1 MTAPP
6 DMPHT
11 QYALQSQGDVHT
23 LLSWLGVDVN
33 ALQGNGQGGGQSAP
47 PPDMPHT
54 QFALQTQGDVNTLL
68 SQLGVDVNALQSSG
82 EESESESTQ

>member
-11 QYALQSQGDVHT
+11 QYAVQSQGDVNT

-33 ALQGNGQGGGQSAP
+33 ALQSA
-47 PPDMPHT
+47 
-54 QFALQTQGDVNTLL
+54 
-68 SQLGVDVNALQSSG
+68 G
-82 EESESESTQ
+82 EESESESSE